1 MHILVGA
8 QLGARLEAMRK
19 AHTFAEGCM
28 TPSQQALTPRVTFH
42 LPDHWSH
49 TRAPV
54 RLEAE
59 YFQK

>member
-1 MHILVGA
+1 
-8 QLGARLEAMRK
+8 
-19 AHTFAEGCM
+19 M
-28 TPSQQALTPRVTFH
+28 TPSQQALTPRFTFH

-59 YFQK
+59 SFQK